1 MSSQYLGDKVSS
13 DSENN
18 STNKAQSVV
27 SFAKSLLGKPYVW
40 GAEGPSSFDCSGYVQ
55 YVFKQTVGVSLPR
68 VSKEQSKYGQLVNRS
83 NIQIGDIVCFDSD
96 GDNYGNVSHS
106 GIYIGN
112 GEFIHASS
120 AKGKVIISNM
130 SSGFYNN
137 AYVNA
142 RRVL

>member
-1 MSSQYLGDKVSS
+1 MYS
-13 DSENN
+13 DFGLYPSNRWYPPLYCLFALLIIF
-18 STNKAQSVV
+18 KQSVGISV
-27 SFAKSLLGKPYVW
+27 
-40 GAEGPSSFDCSGYVQ
+40 
-55 YVFKQTVGVSLPR
+55 PR
-68 VSKEQSKYGQLVNRS
+68 VSKEQSKYGQFVNRS
-83 NIQIGDIVCFDSD
+83 DLQVGDIVCFDTED
-96 GDNYGNVSHS
+96 GNNGNVSHS

-130 SSGFYNN
+130 SSGFYSN